1 MTCIAA
7 VTHEGTVYMAGERGN
22 SDEHCILSSI
32 DKKIVSKGQYLI
44 GYSGNTGMGQA
55 VQYGFTPPVYSSK
68 DINKFMISKFVPTL
82 RKFYEEAKI
91 NMPDKDDD
99 HVSFIVGLDGCIF
112 ELDTSDFQVGQYED
126 LAIGSGSQYALGS
139 LFSTRHLKDP
149 RKRLRMAIEASIQ
162 YSPSCQGPIDY
173 LSDDE

>member
-7 VTHEGTVYMAGERGN
+7 VTYENIVYMAGERGN

-32 DKKIVSKGQYLI
+32 DKKITKKGEYLI

-55 VQYGFTPPVYSSK
+55 VQYSFTPPIFGAK
-68 DINKFMISKFVPTL
+68 DINKFMVSKFVPTL

-91 NMPDKDDD
+91 TMPEKDDD
-99 HVSFIVGLDGCIF
+99 HVSFIVGFSGCIF
-112 ELDTSDFQVGQYED
+112 EIDTADFQVGQYED

-139 LFSTRHLKDP
+139 LFSTRHLRDP
-149 RKRLRMAIEASIQ
+149 KRRLRLAIESSIVF
-162 YSPSCQGPIDY
+162 SPSCQGPIDY
-173 LSDDE
+173 LSEHD